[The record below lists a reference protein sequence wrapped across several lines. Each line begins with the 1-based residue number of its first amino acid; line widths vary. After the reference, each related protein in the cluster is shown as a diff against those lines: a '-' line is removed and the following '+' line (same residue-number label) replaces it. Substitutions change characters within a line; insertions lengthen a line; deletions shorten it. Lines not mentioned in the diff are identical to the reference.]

1 MKKMRINEI
10 FYSLQGEGFWTGT
23 PIVFVRFA
31 GCNLHCDF
39 CDTQHEAFSEMTEA
53 DIVLAIKKFPT
64 NRVCLTGGEPSLQ
77 ITQTFVDSLHR
88 EGYIIHIETNG
99 TRALP
104 KGIDWITLSP
114 KSANIALQK
123 ANELKIVYINN
134 NVEPERWLSF
144 DAAHFFL
151 QPCSNR
157 NTAEVIDYIL
167 AHPQWRLSLQTHK
180 VLGIR

>member
-31 GCNLHCDF
+31 GCNLRCDF
-39 CDTQHEAFSEMTEA
+39 CDTQHETFTEMTESE
-53 DIVLAIKKFPT
+53 ILSQIKSFPT
-64 NRVCLTGGEPSLQ
+64 KRVCLTGGEPSLQ
-77 ITQTFVDSLHR
+77 ITENFIELLHR

-99 TRALP
+99 TNPLP
-104 KGIDWITLSP
+104 AGIDWVTLSP
-114 KSANIALQK
+114 KTDNIALQK
-123 ANELKIVYINN
+123 ADELKLVYIN
-134 NVEPERWLSF
+134 NVEPEKWLSF
-144 DAAHFFL
+144 PAAHFFL

-157 NTAEVIDYIL
+157 NTGEVIDYVL
-167 AHPQWRLSLQTHK
+167 AQPAWRLSLQVHK